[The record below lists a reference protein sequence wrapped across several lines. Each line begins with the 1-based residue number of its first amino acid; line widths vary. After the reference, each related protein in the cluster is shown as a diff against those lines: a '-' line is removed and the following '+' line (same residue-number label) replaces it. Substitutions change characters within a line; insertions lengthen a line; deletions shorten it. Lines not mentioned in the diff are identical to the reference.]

1 MLDNAV
7 PVNWDHNQGLE
18 SFDIVSMVDVLTVV
32 SYFCVKILE
41 KQVSYWKLLGY
52 NDIFFNWTE
61 LEGAERY
68 LQGFLCDHQDGFI
81 ICPWKQ
87 PALNKDQLQCCIYN
101 SFTLPL

>member
-41 KQVSYWKLLGY
+41 KQVSY
-52 NDIFFNWTE
+52 
-61 LEGAERY
+61 
-68 LQGFLCDHQDGFI
+68 
-81 ICPWKQ
+81 
-87 PALNKDQLQCCIYN
+87 
-101 SFTLPL
+101 